1 MFVVVDDVP
10 GVVVAVVGAVVVVAA
25 AAAAAA
31 AVDTA
36 VVNAVVCLKYHTIDV
51 VAAVVA
57 RDVFENK

>member
-10 GVVVAVVGAVVVVAA
+10 DVVVAVVGAVVVV